1 MECCGGNAAG
11 LESQMSKPDA
21 PAPPDFTGAAQA
33 TGQSNITAAIINRLM
48 QNQGANTPWGSLA
61 FNQTGT
67 THIGPGGVS
76 TGGMPSGA
84 PTGAP
89 VQTIPGANPSALPGA
104 GWVQDPATGH
114 WRPNKG
120 QNKAAF
126 NG

>member
-67 THIGPGGVS
+67 THIGGPGSQPQAFADWEKATHGGDIGAITGPGGTPVS
-76 TGGMPSGA
+76 LGR
-84 PTGAP
+84 
-89 VQTIPGANPSALPGA
+89 IPAVYQGL
-104 GWVQDPATGH
+104 
-114 WRPNKG
+114 
-120 QNKAAF
+120 
-126 NG
+126 